1 MEALGST
8 EVPATTSV
16 ASSVVLSSTS
26 LILSS
31 PTAPLT
37 PISEASSG
45 SSPTPVGPIVGGVLG
60 GLAILA
66 IAGCIVVWLIVQKK
80 RGTSRPFR
88 RSTVV
93 QELPGNHSP
102 HHEPQTEGWYGQSK
116 SNPASPTSP
125 ANTPIARELCEAPV
139 VEKPVQLPAAV
150 NSVGSPSKP
159 AELG

>member
-16 ASSVVLSSTS
+16 ASSGVLSSTS

-31 PTAPLT
+31 PTAPLM

-66 IAGCIVVWLIVQKK
+66 ISGCIVVWLIVQKK

-93 QELPGNHSP
+93 QELPGNHNP

-125 ANTPIARELCEAPV
+125 TNSPIARELCEAPV